1 MRIATMLGAI
11 RTLAPLRLHGQ
22 GGSSHSD
29 GKRPDTFLR
38 AKHSPPKTIPPPPQ
52 TYPRH
57 HLIHHSLPAATS
69 LLLGKPD
76 SSEIPVHVGDA
87 YLSVPQAGWLRQVST
102 RSKGCNYTYS
112 QGFLT
117 AKTSKRQTP
126 KTLVAPIVPMLDVH
140 SINPR

>member
-1 MRIATMLGAI
+1 MRIARMLGTI
-11 RTLAPLRLHGQ
+11 PTLAPLRLHGQ

-38 AKHSPPKTIPPPPQ
+38 AKHSPPKTIPQAPQ
-52 TYPRH
+52 MYPRH
-57 HLIHHSLPAATS
+57 HLIHHSLPVATS
-69 LLLGKPD
+69 FLLGKPD

-87 YLSVPQAGWLRQVST
+87 YLSVPQAGWLRQIST
-102 RSKGCNYTYS
+102 RSRGCNYTYS

-126 KTLVAPIVPMLDVH
+126 KTLVAPIVPVLDVH